1 MKTGCADP
9 AIEHQ
14 VGRMQ
19 RVTISHPS
27 LPAVKRMDIV
37 DGIVMMVRYLYE
49 ILVFFYSISL
59 IQFML
64 LLHGQQPHLR
74 SRWLQLL
81 LLHQCLLAQEDLGLM
96 ASAALS
102 IP

>member
-1 MKTGCADP
+1 LSGKTPVKTGCVDP

-19 RVTISHPS
+19 RVTTSHPS

-37 DGIVMMVRYLYE
+37 DGIVMM
-49 ILVFFYSISL
+49 
-59 IQFML
+59 FML
-64 LLHGQQPHLR
+64 LLHGQQPHLGP
-74 SRWLQLL
+74 RWLQLL
-81 LLHQCLLAQEDLGLM
+81 LLHQCLLARENLDLM